1 MQFDEGKMA
10 PEMTM
15 LLMEHIQTQAIR
27 TYAVAES
34 CPSKSSSCP
43 TMRPCAASRPNTRP
57 AIEMTRTKTGAS
69 ENAV

>member
-27 TYAVAES
+27 TYA
-34 CPSKSSSCP
+34 
-43 TMRPCAASRPNTRP
+43 
-57 AIEMTRTKTGAS
+57 TKVDAGKVWIAL
-69 ENAV
+69 